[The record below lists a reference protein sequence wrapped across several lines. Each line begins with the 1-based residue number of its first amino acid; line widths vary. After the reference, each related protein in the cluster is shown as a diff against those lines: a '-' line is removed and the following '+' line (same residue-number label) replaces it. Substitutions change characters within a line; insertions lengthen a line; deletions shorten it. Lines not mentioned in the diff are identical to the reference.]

1 MATYSHL
8 TIVLLILAVD
18 GLFCLA
24 VGAAAG
30 ILARIDGA
38 SQAAV
43 LTRCGIA
50 FASAFTLSLALL
62 TFLTTALR

>member
-1 MATYSHL
+1 MTVHSHL

-18 GLFCLA
+18 VLFCLA
-24 VGAAAG
+24 VAAAAG
-30 ILARIDGA
+30 MLARMDGA

-50 FASAFTLSLALL
+50 FASAFTMSLALL
-62 TFLTTALR
+62 TFLAAVLG